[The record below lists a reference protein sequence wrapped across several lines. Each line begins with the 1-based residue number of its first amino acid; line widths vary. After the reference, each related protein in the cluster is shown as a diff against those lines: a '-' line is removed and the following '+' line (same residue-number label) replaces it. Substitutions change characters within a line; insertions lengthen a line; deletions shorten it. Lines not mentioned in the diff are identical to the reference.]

1 MLSGVGSKRKEG
13 IKQVVRAEYEK
24 IDRHHFV
31 FLSSRSVY
39 KWVSNDIVNTWED
52 AFVKIDPLS
61 EIKDINKKYYL
72 VLKALRNHYILSN
85 KFAEWSFRKI
95 QEILNE
101 EINDRI
107 LFLIGMNYRSLD
119 LLGFYKTKKLK
130 IAYIID
136 AWENSIKSLAE
147 QILTNKADIIL
158 LAVQDSIELLEKHL
172 PTELMKRV
180 FLFPVFIDPDIY
192 PKDIPNK
199 LYDII
204 QVGRRNDTLHQWA
217 LRYSLERHRSYLYQK
232 RNSKGIY
239 YFDGRKWE
247 GSNFQLSYSSLIETL
262 DRTKIALVSPPDLT
276 DNKRTGRVSPLT
288 ARYLEAAMC
297 FAVPAGFTPSSDE
310 YREFFPETFTIVPRN
325 YNDFANICDQ
335 LINDDN
341 ARLEIAVRNRRY
353 VLENHSVYSRYEQLQ
368 RVLKKYDV

>member
-1 MLSGVGSKRKEG
+1 MF
-13 IKQVVRAEYEK
+13 RAEYEK
-24 IDRHHFV
+24 IDGYHFV

-61 EIKDINKKYYL
+61 EIKDIDKKYNL
-72 VLKALRNHYILSN
+72 VRKALRNHYILSN

-130 IAYIID
+130 IAYILD

-147 QILTNKADIIL
+147 QILANKADIIL
-158 LAVQDSIELLEKHL
+158 LAIQDSIELLEKHL
-172 PTELMKRV
+172 PVELMKRV

-217 LRYSLERHRSYLYQK
+217 LRYSLERHRSYLYEK

-239 YFDGRKWE
+239 YFDGREWE

-288 ARYLEAAMC
+288 ACYLEAAMC
-297 FAVPAGFTPSSDE
+297 FAVPVGFTPSSDE

-368 RVLKKYDV
+368 QILKKYETRKLNT